1 MKEKERA
8 STTTPLVQ
16 ARDSETMLADGLK
29 QEIGGGEGPEVG
41 IEAWRFPLSDVQ
53 CKEGS
58 WPKGIVSSKNLSG
71 MLPAG
76 V

>member
-1 MKEKERA
+1 
-8 STTTPLVQ
+8 
-16 ARDSETMLADGLK
+16 MLADGLK